1 MVREKIFGL
10 VKSDGHFQNTYGFC
24 ENSVALYPTVN
35 PDDPNINIR
44 KLVGGFNLPLWKIW
58 RIVSWDDFPFTMEKN
73 SSKPPARK

>member
-1 MVREKIFGL
+1 MAWPTFHPLRTSAIEVHKNQTATHIPPMVREKIFGL

-44 KLVGGFNLPLWKIW
+44 KLVGGFNLPL
-58 RIVSWDDFPFTMEKN
+58 
-73 SSKPPARK
+73 